1 MPSSRE
7 PHPIIEAAAF
17 SPATEVELDRGLRV
31 KRWPFALLCVSL
43 GLVSIALFTFNAS
56 AVRFD
61 LMPDSA
67 KLEITAGMPSYRLG
81 ERYLMLAGDYTV
93 TASAEGYAPL
103 SADIRIEQLAEQNI
117 FLQLTQLPGT
127 LVVSTEPAS
136 QAQVFLDQKPV
147 GLTPIELTSVQ
158 AGRHH
163 LTVHAERF
171 LPFDTDIEIEGQN
184 SRQHLVVNLKPAW
197 AQVTITSQPTG
208 ASISLDGI
216 ALAKTPATLE
226 VLQGPRELLVTQPGF
241 KPWQTLL
248 DVVAQQD
255 LTLPMINLS
264 SADGLL
270 RVNSTPHSASVT
282 IADAYRGQTPLS
294 LSLAPEQAYRMRL
307 SKPGYQTV
315 EHTVSVNAD
324 KEAHLDIQLTPI
336 LGNIHL
342 TISPQEASLSVDGQI
357 LAVTSR
363 RLELTAVAHTI
374 RVEMPGYQTQEFT
387 VTPLPE
393 QTQVFVIRLK
403 TIAEAKLAAIP
414 STITNDLGQ
423 ELKLILPG
431 TFTMGADR
439 REPGRRANEIE
450 KQVALKRLFYLSSH
464 EVTNAQYQQFD
475 SQHESGMLGRAL
487 LSGGDR
493 PVVNVSWDDAV
504 AFCNWLSAK
513 QGLASAYERR
523 DDQWHPV
530 IPMTTG
536 YRLPTEAEW
545 AWASRYAAGST
556 PSRFPWGDTMPPVEV
571 LANYADESAANLVP
585 NILIGYTDHFRG
597 TAPVGSFAANPLGLY
612 DLAGNVS
619 EWIHDYYSQEA
630 ATSLLIDPTGPN
642 EGEKHV
648 IRGSNYTHGRL
659 SELRWTFRDLGQAP
673 RPDVGFRVARY
684 VE

>member
-1 MPSSRE
+1 
-7 PHPIIEAAAF
+7 
-17 SPATEVELDRGLRV
+17 
-31 KRWPFALLCVSL
+31 
-43 GLVSIALFTFNAS
+43 
-56 AVRFD
+56 
-61 LMPDSA
+61 
-67 KLEITAGMPSYRLG
+67 
-81 ERYLMLAGDYTV
+81 
-93 TASAEGYAPL
+93 
-103 SADIRIEQLAEQNI
+103 
-117 FLQLTQLPGT
+117 
-127 LVVSTEPAS
+127 
-136 QAQVFLDQKPV
+136 
-147 GLTPIELTSVQ
+147 
-158 AGRHH
+158 
-163 LTVHAERF
+163 
-171 LPFDTDIEIEGQN
+171 
-184 SRQHLVVNLKPAW
+184 
-197 AQVTITSQPTG
+197 
-208 ASISLDGI
+208 
-216 ALAKTPATLE
+216 
-226 VLQGPRELLVTQPGF
+226 
-241 KPWQTLL
+241 
-248 DVVAQQD
+248 
-255 LTLPMINLS
+255 
-264 SADGLL
+264 
-270 RVNSTPHSASVT
+270 
-282 IADAYRGQTPLS
+282 
-294 LSLAPEQAYRMRL
+294 
-307 SKPGYQTV
+307 
-315 EHTVSVNAD
+315 
-324 KEAHLDIQLTPI
+324 
-336 LGNIHL
+336 
-342 TISPQEASLSVDGQI
+342 
-357 LAVTSR
+357 
-363 RLELTAVAHTI
+363 
-374 RVEMPGYQTQEFT
+374 MPGYQTQEFT

-403 TIAEAKLAAIP
+403 TISEAKLAAIP

-513 QGLASAYERR
+513 QGFASAYERR

-648 IRGSNYTHGRL
+648 IRG
-659 SELRWTFRDLGQAP
+659 
-673 RPDVGFRVARY
+673 
-684 VE
+684 